1 MVSMKTGQFY
11 FKLSV
16 KRIVSMTMMSF
27 GLDNEKVGSK
37 VEVNL
42 ELQGMTD
49 KLSRLNAV
57 VDIEETLN
65 EEESKRLE
73 SVVEPSSI
81 SSSSLPISSDD
92 CSFNNSMDDMVL
104 CADEFDGIHVVPG
117 TKRTPAKGKSRI
129 EKPGKRGKSASQQ
142 TIALVSQGSNSSDG
156 CFVRSPQ
163 KRGKFIR
170 TGGNKK
176 VSNVYSVRIKNSEFL
191 LVFAEDGRRQFIYHF
206 PGTQLKSWCTAFERD
221 LRQEQA
227 WPTGESPILNI
238 VRRRD
243 IRENDGDV
251 PLAQINASQYVMHA
265 YLCYIGPDDT
275 PASISEAIVA
285 KINEYQS
292 ANSGHMKHFRYWHEI
307 TDGHPNEMLNSLDYW
322 VITKDIVD
330 TINDA
335 YDEELQEETIWGYH
349 LLLDGLFER
358 PENTRDLRATL
369 AGLTFR
375 GNNV

>member
-16 KRIVSMTMMSF
+16 KRIVRMTMMSF

-37 VEVNL
+37 VEMKL
-42 ELQGMTD
+42 ELQG
-49 KLSRLNAV
+49 LNAV
-57 VDIEETLN
+57 VDIEEALN

-176 VSNVYSVRIKNSEFL
+176 LSNVYSVRIKNSEFL
-191 LVFAEDGRRQFIYHF
+191 LVFAEGGKRGGLRRH
-206 PGTQLKSWCTAFERD
+206 
-221 LRQEQA
+221 
-227 WPTGESPILNI
+227 
-238 VRRRD
+238 
-243 IRENDGDV
+243 
-251 PLAQINASQYVMHA
+251 
-265 YLCYIGPDDT
+265 
-275 PASISEAIVA
+275 
-285 KINEYQS
+285 
-292 ANSGHMKHFRYWHEI
+292 
-307 TDGHPNEMLNSLDYW
+307 
-322 VITKDIVD
+322 
-330 TINDA
+330 
-335 YDEELQEETIWGYH
+335 
-349 LLLDGLFER
+349 R
-358 PENTRDLRATL
+358 P
-369 AGLTFR
+369 
-375 GNNV
+375 

>member
-42 ELQGMTD
+42 ELQGRTD
-49 KLSRLNAV
+49 KPSRLNAV

-73 SVVEPSSI
+73 SVIEPSSI

-156 CFVRSPQ
+156 CIVRSPQ

-191 LVFAEDGRRQFIYHF
+191 LVFAEDGRR
-206 PGTQLKSWCTAFERD
+206 
-221 LRQEQA
+221 
-227 WPTGESPILNI
+227 
-238 VRRRD
+238 
-243 IRENDGDV
+243 
-251 PLAQINASQYVMHA
+251 
-265 YLCYIGPDDT
+265 
-275 PASISEAIVA
+275 
-285 KINEYQS
+285 
-292 ANSGHMKHFRYWHEI
+292 
-307 TDGHPNEMLNSLDYW
+307 
-322 VITKDIVD
+322 
-330 TINDA
+330 
-335 YDEELQEETIWGYH
+335 
-349 LLLDGLFER
+349 
-358 PENTRDLRATL
+358 
-369 AGLTFR
+369 
-375 GNNV
+375 